1 MANFFDELGKSL
13 WGTVDFLSSVKE
25 AKRIKEDPER
35 QPTSFRFAVHTILC
49 GASML
54 IASVFVGLLLLL
66 KLFQVPALNLA
77 LGIFIGVGGLLLFA
91 HMLKNWI
98 LQFSINRNTW
108 TWVSLGFMI
117 FAIVG
122 SVAVMLIFAFAV

>member
-1 MANFFDELGKSL
+1 
-13 WGTVDFLSSVKE
+13 
-25 AKRIKEDPER
+25 
-35 QPTSFRFAVHTILC
+35 
-49 GASML
+49 ML

-66 KLFQVPALNLA
+66 KLFQVPTLNLA
-77 LGIFIGVGGLLLFA
+77 LGISVGVGGFLLFA

-108 TWVSLGFMI
+108 TWVSLGFKI

>member
-1 MANFFDELGKSL
+1 
-13 WGTVDFLSSVKE
+13 
-25 AKRIKEDPER
+25 
-35 QPTSFRFAVHTILC
+35 
-49 GASML
+49 ML

-66 KLFQVPALNLA
+66 KLFQVPTLNLA
-77 LGIFIGVGGLLLFA
+77 LGISVGVGGFLLFA